1 MAQRSFS
8 SLTALAAFS
17 VAIASLVLI
26 TSCSSSSS
34 SEKPSESANSAPLDP
49 KRVAGRAPAAIGNFS
64 SIVALEPIGAAA
76 PAQPTVPV
84 MDQVQQT
91 FIPGLLVVQTGQ
103 PVEFRNNDDVLHN
116 VKVREDATRESAFNV
131 AIPTGEKFIYAFS
144 RDGFYDVGCD
154 IHPGMSAQIMATS
167 TPFATIADPQGQFV
181 LDNIPAGQYKAV
193 AFSGDKKIERTITV
207 PMSSSLDLTKP

>member
-1 MAQRSFS
+1 MPYRFLS
-8 SLTALAAFS
+8 SWCALGRGF
-17 VAIASLVLI
+17 VGLASLALI
-26 TSCSSSSS
+26 AACSSSPST
-34 SEKPSESANSAPLDP
+34 EKPSESGAGAAADP
-49 KRVAGRAPAAIGNFS
+49 KRVFGRAPAAIGNFS
-64 SIVALEPIGAAA
+64 AIVALEPIGVTA
-76 PAQPTVPV
+76 PPQMTVPV
-84 MDQVQQT
+84 MDQVQQS
-91 FIPGLLVVQTGQ
+91 FIPGLLVVQVGQ

-167 TPFATIADPQGQFV
+167 TPFSTIADPQGQFA
-181 LDNIPAGQYKAV
+181 LDGIPAGQYKAV

-207 PMSSSLDLTKP
+207 PMTTSLDLTKP